1 MSHINHIIGHMS
13 SDVSLYRGYS
23 SKYCLA
29 QAIRDSQDMPV
40 VLRKVGDLTMQ
51 SILAMR
57 ELRNTPSLATVVDIL
72 NEVQTIKCFEP
83 DEAIKA
89 ALSLAR
95 KVSTFPLRAAMRP
108 VRSHV
113 GYE

>member
-1 MSHINHIIGHMS
+1 
-13 SDVSLYRGYS
+13 
-23 SKYCLA
+23 
-29 QAIRDSQDMPV
+29 MPV
-40 VLRKVGDLTMQ
+40 VLAKARELTIQ
-51 SILAMR
+51 GILAIP
-57 ELRNTPSLATVVDIL
+57 ELQNNPELATVVDIL

-83 DEAIKA
+83 DEAITA
-89 ALSLAR
+89 ARISLAR

>member
-1 MSHINHIIGHMS
+1 
-13 SDVSLYRGYS
+13 
-23 SKYCLA
+23 
-29 QAIRDSQDMPV
+29 MPV
-40 VLRKVGDLTMQ
+40 VLGKVGDLTMQ
-51 SILAMR
+51 GILVIP
-57 ELRNTPSLATVVDIL
+57 ELQSYPKLATVVDIL

-83 DEAIKA
+83 DDAITA
-89 ALSLAR
+89 ARISLAR